1 MRSYTYSNP
10 LENVSSARQYKLTA
24 LDPTL
29 FFGMNLW
36 TRLNFSNTFAL
47 TRILTLLFASQSSQS
62 LNLTGIP
69 FVNGAY
75 HACSLIPNCVLIPV
89 ILPPFVVVNLTTGS
103 TSGKV

>member
-1 MRSYTYSNP
+1 M
-10 LENVSSARQYKLTA
+10 SSTRRHEL
-24 LDPTL
+24 LVFNRTL

-36 TRLNFSNTFAL
+36 TRLNFSNNFAL

-75 HACSLIPNCVLIPV
+75 HACSLIPNFVLIPV